1 MATDFVSDRGA
12 LERVLENA
20 LAASKTDET
29 EVLAFASESALTR
42 YTHNYIHENM
52 VERNWQ
58 LSVRAVIGKRIGV
71 AGTNGLDADSVK
83 LTVER
88 AAEMARL
95 APEDPD
101 FPGLPADNS
110 ACDEAP
116 TPYDAATARLAPE
129 ARANAVGQIVDVMRN
144 HGLYAAGY
152 VSSRADA
159 VAIANSK
166 GVRRFFQGSDSA
178 INIKAI
184 GDTSSGYAEGYARR
198 FADLS
203 ASTLAER
210 AARKAVA
217 SKSPVAIDPGEYTVI
232 LEPPAFR
239 EFLIYLSWIGFGAQ
253 PFEQGSSFMSGKL
266 GQPIAGKNVTMRD
279 QFSHPLGAGIPFDFE
294 GVPRR
299 QVALVDA
306 GVAHDV
312 VYDSYYA
319 AKLKHANTGHALP
332 APNTDGPMPLN
343 IVVASGDKSEA
354 DLIRGVD
361 RGVLVTRTWYIR
373 LVDQKQTIITGMTRD
388 GLFLIQRGEVAQGL
402 KNMRFNESILG
413 ALNRCELSRDMVR
426 SESHVLPAAKIDGF
440 RFSSGTEFG

>member
-12 LERVLENA
+12 LERVLESA
-20 LAASKTDET
+20 LAASKADET

-42 YTHNYIHENM
+42 FTHNYIHENM

-71 AGTNGLDADSVK
+71 TGTNGLDQDSIK
-83 LTVER
+83 AAVER

-101 FPGLPADNS
+101 FPGLPSDNS
-110 ACDEAP
+110 ACEEAP
-116 TPYDAATARLAPE
+116 TPYDEATAHLTPE
-129 ARANAVGQIVDVMRN
+129 ARAHAVGQIVTVMRN
-144 HGLYAAGY
+144 HDLYAAGY
-152 VSSRADA
+152 VSSRADT

-184 GDTSSGYAEGYARR
+184 GDTSSGYAEGYARW
-198 FADLS
+198 FAELS
-203 ASTLAER
+203 PSALAQR
-210 AARKAVA
+210 AAKKAVA
-217 SKSPVAIDPGEYTVI
+217 SKAPISIDPGEYAVI

-239 EFLIYLSWIGFGAQ
+239 EFVVYLSWIGFGAQ

-266 GQPIAGKNVTMRD
+266 GQPVAGKNVSVTD
-279 QFSHPLGAGIPFDFE
+279 QFSHPLGAGMPFDFE
-294 GVPRR
+294 GAPRR
-299 QVALVDA
+299 QVTLIDA
-306 GVAHDV
+306 GLAKDV

-319 AKLKHANTGHALP
+319 SKLKHANTGHALP

-343 IVVASGDKSEA
+343 IVIASGDKSEV
-354 DLIRGVD
+354 DLIAGID

-373 LVDQKQTIITGMTRD
+373 LVDQKQTLITGMTRD
-388 GLFLIQRGEVAQGL
+388 GLFLIEHGELAHGL

-413 ALNRCELSRDMVR
+413 ALGRCELGRELAR

-440 RFSSGTEFG
+440 RFSSATVFG